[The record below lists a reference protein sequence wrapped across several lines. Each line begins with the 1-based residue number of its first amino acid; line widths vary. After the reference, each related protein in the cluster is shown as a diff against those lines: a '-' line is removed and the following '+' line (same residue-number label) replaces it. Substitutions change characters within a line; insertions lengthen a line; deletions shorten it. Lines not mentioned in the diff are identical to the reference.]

1 MSLRARLVVVGVVAA
16 CLFMAPAL
24 YAQAITGTIEGTVA
38 DEDGGNLPGVTVNI
52 INTDTGF
59 EAIVRTNDVGFFQ
72 AANLP
77 VGPYAVTF
85 ELEGFAT
92 LIREGLD
99 LALGQTINL
108 RIQLQLSTVGEE
120 ITVTDAAPLIETS
133 RTEGQ
138 IRIDDRSL
146 EGLPNDGR
154 DFLAFSKLTPGVTIV
169 QGPDG
174 EELSINGQKG
184 INNNV
189 MVDGADFNNP
199 FFGEQRGGQR
209 PAFTFNIDAV
219 KDMVIITDGAPAEF
233 GRSSGGF
240 VNVITKSGTNNL
252 RGSAHA
258 FFKNDSL
265 SSNPQLRGGGREPDS
280 SFDQTQLGFTV
291 GGPLQKD
298 KLFFFIAADQ
308 QRADQTKQTDPTR
321 IPADVVSF
329 LAAQG
334 LPNENGP
341 VTRTD
346 DGDAYLAKLDYQ
358 VNDSNLFTARW
369 AYHYSQQVNGTFE
382 VDSWGV
388 SANAIEDDYAHGY
401 TASLF
406 SNLSNNVLNEFRGQY
421 AKEWRP
427 RPYEGPQVPGQ
438 DRPFPDTAFDFAL
451 GVRVGMP
458 FFIPVIYDDDRIQLN
473 DNVSWLRGNHSF
485 KAGFEYNDITS
496 SQTFIGFAN
505 GRYIFS
511 SFDGF
516 RNYVD
521 FGPGYVECADAN
533 FGNFNTSTNGTC
545 APGTGIVGPLLLYLQ
560 QAGVGGLT
568 VEEAGTQDLGQK
580 ENAVFIQ
587 DQWRPRPNITIEA
600 GLRWEMMDQPS
611 VITPASEV
619 FFAPFIGQ
627 TVNTAAGPQEFP
639 SNGDI
644 PDDDVLQP
652 RFAFAW
658 TPKADP
664 NQVVRFNAGL
674 YAARI
679 PALSLASVRST
690 NGSRGQT
697 LFRNS
702 ETSPFLTPSP
712 VWPNILPASAVGD
725 PFFPD
730 VYVFDEDFVLPRTWS
745 TSLSW
750 ENEYKPNWAVL
761 VKANYAKTD
770 HITRWTNRNDALL
783 GSPWSSGLPPGGAN
797 GINNLFVVESSA
809 KSRYYGL
816 TLGLNKRWSN
826 NYQFQAYYTFSED
839 KSDDDNERAPF
850 SIRYAI
856 ITNLGP
862 EFGLSDRHQE
872 NRFNFWMSWLAP
884 YDINVN
890 VRLTYLD
897 AQPLDVAP
905 DGSLTTFPPTQRCI
919 GGCTFGGAVFERNQG
934 KKDNEF
940 QTIDLRLSK
949 DFQVGG
955 WTVQPVIDVFN
966 LTDEPNFLV
975 PEVGELIFNFDGTVR
990 SGGGDPR
997 EIQLGVRLL
1006 K

>member
-1 MSLRARLVVVGVVAA
+1 
-16 CLFMAPAL
+16 MAPVL
-24 YAQAITGTIEGTVA
+24 HAQAITGTIEGTVT
-38 DEDGGNLPGVTVNI
+38 DKDGGGLPGVTVTV
-52 INTDTGF
+52 INTATGY
-59 EAIVRTNDVGFFQ
+59 EGILSTGSSGFFQ
-72 AANLP
+72 APLLP
-77 VGPYAVTF
+77 LGPYAVTF

-108 RIQLQLSTVGEE
+108 RIELQVSAIGEE

-138 IRIDDRSL
+138 IRFNDRSI

-154 DFLAFSKLTPGVTIV
+154 DFLGFTKLTPGVTIV

-219 KDMVIITDGAPAEF
+219 KEMVVITDGAPAEF

-240 VNVITKSGTNNL
+240 INVVTKSGTNEMH
-252 RGSAHA
+252 GSYHT
-258 FFKNDSL
+258 FFKSDSL

-280 SFDQTQLGFTV
+280 SFDQNQLGFTL
-291 GGPLQKD
+291 GGPLKKD
-298 KLFFFIAADQ
+298 KVFFFLAADR
-308 QRADQTKQTDPTR
+308 QRADQTKQTDPDR
-321 IPADVVSF
+321 IPADVVDF
-329 LAAQG
+329 LASVG
-334 LPNENGP
+334 LPNANAP
-341 VTRTD
+341 ITRTD

-369 AYHYSQQVNGTFE
+369 AYHYSQQVNGTFD
-382 VDSWGV
+382 VDSWGP
-388 SANAIEDDYAHGY
+388 SANAVETDYAHGY
-401 TASLF
+401 TASLI
-406 SNLSNNVLNEFRGQY
+406 SNVSASTLNEFRGQY

-427 RPYEGPQVPGQ
+427 RPYDGPEVPGQ
-438 DRPFPDTAFDFAL
+438 NRPFPDTGFDFVF

-473 DNVSWLRGNHSF
+473 DNISLLRGNHSF
-485 KAGFEYNDITS
+485 KAGFEYNDVTS

-505 GRYIFS
+505 GRYVFL

-516 RNYVD
+516 RNYVEL
-521 FGPGYVECADAN
+521 GPTYVECGDGRSGAGIDCGA
-533 FGNFNTSTNGTC
+533 S
-545 APGTGIVGPLLLYLQ
+545 GIVGPLDLYLQ
-560 QAGVGGLT
+560 QAGVGGLS
-568 VEEAGTQDLGQK
+568 VEEAGTQDIQQQETAL
-580 ENAVFIQ
+580 FIQ
-587 DQWRPRPNITIEA
+587 DQWRPKPNMTVEL
-600 GLRWEMMDQPS
+600 GLRWEATDQPS

-619 FFAPFIGQ
+619 FFADFIGQ
-627 TVNTAAGPQEFP
+627 TADSLVGPVTFP

-652 RFAFAW
+652 RVAFSY
-658 TPKADP
+658 TPKGNA
-664 NQVVRFNAGL
+664 NQVIRFNVGL
-674 YAARI
+674 FAARI
-679 PALSLASVRST
+679 PALTLASTRST

-702 ETSPFLTPSP
+702 FTGNNGFLPLP
-712 VWPNILPASAVGD
+712 PAWPNLIPQGEVGI

-750 ENEYKPNWAVL
+750 ENEYKPNWALL

-770 HITRWTNRNDALL
+770 HITRFVNRNDPLI
-783 GSPWSSGLPPGGAN
+783 GSPWGSGLPPGGAN
-797 GINNLFVVESSA
+797 GINTLWTVESSA

-816 TLGLNKRWSN
+816 TLGLNKRWSD

-839 KSDDDNERAPF
+839 KSDDDNERDPF
-850 SIRYAI
+850 SFRYANL
-856 ITNLGP
+856 TNLGP

-890 VRLTYLD
+890 VRFTYLD
-897 AQPLDVAP
+897 AQPQDIKP
-905 DGSLTTFPPTQRCI
+905 DGTPVGGPADRCI
-919 GGCTFGGAVFERNQG
+919 GGCTIGGDVFQRNQG

-940 QTIDLRLSK
+940 QTLDLRLSK
-949 DFQVGG
+949 DFQVGAF
-955 WTVQPVIDVFN
+955 TVQPVIDVFN

-975 PEVGELIFNFDGTVR
+975 PETTNLIFNFDGTVR

-997 EIQLGVRLL
+997 EIQVGVRLL
-1006 K
+1006 R